1 MNGNTIGA
9 KMYLIPEGM
18 VFEAITD
25 LAGIQGAKVTLSDSS
40 LGKISFFAD
49 LYGVMREYC
58 FSITNIGKKRCNVC
72 LTVVDPE
79 IDKQGKK
86 VMIRRQFALLDSM
99 LVINADTAFDGQ
111 GAGDLFTRG
120 SEKTRELVEL

>member
-1 MNGNTIGA
+1 MNGNPVGA

-25 LAGIQGAKVTLSDSS
+25 LAVIQGAKVTLSDSS
-40 LGKISFFAD
+40 QGKISFFAD
-49 LYGVMREYC
+49 LYGALREYS
-58 FSITNIGKKRCNVC
+58 FSITSIDKKRCNVR

-79 IDKQGKK
+79 IDEPGKK

-111 GAGDLFTRG
+111 GAYDLFRA
-120 SEKTRELVEL
+120 R